1 MRVVSEDD
9 VYLNISEVPEGLIFG
24 RGACQGTAQQKSNNG
39 FKLNAFKLNTVKGS
53 CDQMS
58 VTKGVMYRQDGKD
71 TVCQQL

>member
-24 RGACQGTAQQKSNNG
+24 WGECQGTAKQKSNNG
-39 FKLNAFKLNTVKGS
+39 FKLNAFKLNTVKS
-53 CDQMS
+53 FCNQMS
-58 VTKGVMYRQDGKD
+58 VTKGVMYQQDGKD